1 MKFIRQATRRNNVKI
16 NALRIREFQR
26 SAQFILLR
34 PEKLLWNDC
43 DDDAIVLAAWD
54 GPCAVATMRAVV
66 GNTIPEAENYVKCTV
81 AAETDFPVMIFTSAA
96 THWDYRG
103 IGLNQLMRYY
113 FLKIALDNKIQS
125 LLSPMYEGAPR
136 IRFMKNL
143 GYKFNIPR
151 LSWQNKLN
159 PKATRIL
166 GVLERSMMPQA
177 VDFIE
182 THRKDI
188 IKAYPWKGKR
198 IRIKD
203 PAFRTDGASRRR
215 LSGIPF

>member
-1 MKFIRQATRRNNVKI
+1 MKLIRQAARRDNVQI

-26 SAQFILLR
+26 SAQFTLIR

-66 GNTIPEAENYVKCTV
+66 VNTTAEAESCVQCTV
-81 AAETDFPVMIFTSAA
+81 AAETDLPVMIFTSAA

-103 IGLNQLMRYY
+103 IGLNQLLRYH
-113 FLKIALDNKIQS
+113 FLKIALDNKIQA

-136 IRFMKNL
+136 IRFMKDL

-166 GVLERSMMPQA
+166 GVLERARMPQA

-182 THRKDI
+182 THRNDI
-188 IKAYPWKGKR
+188 IKAYPWKGKH
-198 IRIKD
+198 IRINA
-203 PAFRTDGASRRR
+203 PAFRTDAASRRTMM
-215 LSGIPF
+215 GIPF

>member
-1 MKFIRQATRRNNVKI
+1 MKHIRQAGRQDHDQI
-16 NALRIREFQR
+16 DALRVREFQR
-26 SAQFILLR
+26 SAQFILMQ
-34 PEKLLWNDC
+34 PDKLLWNDC
-43 DDDAIVLAAWD
+43 DDAATVLAAWD

-66 GNTIPEAENYVKCTV
+66 VDTAAEAERCVQCSV
-81 AAETDFPVMIFTSAA
+81 PEDTDFPAMVFSNAA

-113 FLKIALDNKIQS
+113 FLKTALDNQIQS

-136 IRFMKNL
+136 IRFMQDL
-143 GYKFNIPR
+143 GYAFTVPR

-166 GVLERSMMPQA
+166 GILAYARMPQA
-177 VDFIE
+177 MGFIKA
-182 THRKDI
+182 HRPEI

-198 IRIKD
+198 IQLDNPGHRPGVRAKNI
-203 PAFRTDGASRRR
+203 
-215 LSGIPF
+215 